1 MGAVT
6 DSELSR
12 RDVLKLGAGAV
23 AVAGALSVVRSLPAA
38 AAPSNLNEMTV
49 AQMQAAMASNQLS
62 SLDLVN
68 YYLARIKTLDQAG
81 PTVNSVIEVNPDAK
95 AIAQSLDAERKS
107 GHVRGPL
114 HGIPVL
120 LKDNVGT
127 GDKMQTAAGSLG
139 LVGSPAAHDSAVAA
153 NLRAAGAVILGKTT
167 LSEWANFRSFFSTS
181 GWSGRGGQCNN
192 PYALDR
198 NACGSSSGSGAA
210 ASANFSAV
218 SIGSETDGCIVCP
231 ASMNGVVGIKP
242 TVGLTSRGGVVPISH
257 TQDTVGPHTRT
268 VADAAAVL
276 TAIAQR
282 TPDPLDPA
290 TSTNRNL
297 IPADYTKF
305 LNANGLSG
313 ARIGVARDFEG
324 FSPHADA
331 AFEDSLTAMSKA
343 GATLVDVSFPHI
355 DDINKGF
362 AEFTVLL
369 FDFKA
374 DLQKYF
380 ATRTGVPLAGGNLQ
394 TAIDFDNANAAKEM
408 PFFAQEIFDLAETFD
423 ITSTSVVQ
431 PLGMSYDQAIAFDKL
446 IGATEGIDLLLQ
458 QNNLDAIVAPTD
470 SPAFPTDL
478 INADHFIFGSSSPCA
493 IVGYPIINVPMGM
506 TFGVPVGISFMGTAF
521 SEPKLIA
528 LASGFEAVTHAR
540 QQPMFL
546 ATLPFNTKGEPT
558 HVKQRRVL
566 PARVAPSHI

>member
-1 MGAVT
+1 MGEIT

-23 AVAGALSVVRSLPAA
+23 AGAAALSVVRSLPAA
-38 AAPSNLNEMTV
+38 AAPTNLNEMTV
-49 AQMQAAMASNQLS
+49 AQMQASMASHQLS

-68 YYLARIKTLDQAG
+68 YYLTRIKTIDHAG
-81 PTVNSVIEVNPDAK
+81 PTVNSVIEVNPDAV
-95 AIAQSLDAERKS
+95 AIAQSLDAERKA

-120 LKDNVGT
+120 LKDNVDT

-139 LVGSPAAHDSAVAA
+139 LVGTPAAHDSAVAA

-210 ASANFSAV
+210 ASANFTAV
-218 SIGSETDGCIVCP
+218 SIGSETDGSIVCP

-257 TQDTVGPHTRT
+257 TQDTVGPHCRT

-276 TAIAQR
+276 SAIAQR
-282 TPDPLDPA
+282 TPDSRDPA
-290 TSTNRNL
+290 TSANRDK
-297 IPADYTKF
+297 IPADYTTF
-305 LNANGLSG
+305 LNPHGLNG

-331 AFEDSLTAMSKA
+331 VFEDSLTAMSNA
-343 GATLVDVSFPHI
+343 GATLVDVFFPHI
-355 DDINKGF
+355 SDINSGI

-369 FDFKA
+369 FDFKG

-380 ATRTGVPLAGGNLQ
+380 ATRTGVPLAGGTLQ

-446 IGATEGIDLLLQ
+446 IGATEGIDKLLTD
-458 QNNLDAIVAPTD
+458 NNLDAIVAPTD

-478 INADHFIFGSSSPCA
+478 INADHFIFGSSSPAA

-521 SEPKLIA
+521 SEPKLIT

-540 QQPMFL
+540 RQPTFL

-558 HVKQRRVL
+558 RVKQRRVM
-566 PARVAPSHI
+566 PGRVAPSHI

>member
-68 YYLARIKTLDQAG
+68 YYIARIKTLDQAG

-218 SIGSETDGCIVCP
+218 SIGSETDGSIVCP

-446 IGATEGIDLLLQ
+446 IGATEGIDKLLTD
-458 QNNLDAIVAPTD
+458 NNLDAIVAPTD